1 MFKKFNILTL
11 IIILAILAGVYLL
24 LEMGGEDERTFKEQ
38 LVAVDTAK
46 MTELIVTPPRAEQVH
61 LKKFD
66 GNWYV
71 LINDDKYL
79 ADSAVLTTTLET
91 LLDLKALYPSAIDRK
106 AWAKYHVD
114 DTSGIKVIAKKGNK
128 TLANFIVG
136 KMEYMSLPDPRSPGK
151 NVPVTA
157 THIRLPGDENVYL
170 VREALYHYSRKPS
183 DYRKKTLAKVRR
195 DRLNKLT
202 FEYPND
208 QTFILEKQNNR
219 WLFDGQTPDSLNT
232 IQYINR
238 IVHLRGMEFADG
250 FNPTGKRPDYQLTM
264 EGKGFDP
271 ITISAFHAG
280 YEDEF
285 ILTSSINNDNAFI
298 GSNANL
304 FSRIF
309 VQREHF
315 LPE

>member
-11 IIILAILAGVYLL
+11 IIILAVLVGIYLL
-24 LEMGGEDERTFKEQ
+24 VEMGGKDERTFKEQ

-46 MTELIVTPPRAEQVH
+46 MTELIVTPPKAEQVH
-61 LKKFD
+61 LKKIN

-71 LINDDKYL
+71 LIGDDKYI
-79 ADSAVLTTTLET
+79 ADSAVLTTTLAT
-91 LLDLKALYPSAIDRK
+91 LLDLKALYPSAVERK

-114 DTSGIKVIAKKGNK
+114 DTSGIKVSAKKGKK

-136 KMEYMSLPDPRSPGK
+136 KMEYMSLPDPRNPGR

-157 THIRLPGDENVYL
+157 THLRLPGDENVYL

-183 DYRKKTLAKVRR
+183 DYRRKTLVKVKR
-195 DRLNKLT
+195 DRLEKLI
-202 FEYPND
+202 FEYPNN
-208 QTFILEKQNNR
+208 QTFTLEKQNNR
-219 WLFDGQTPDSLNT
+219 WLLDGQTPDSLNT
-232 IQYINR
+232 IQYLNR
-238 IVHLRGMEFADG
+238 IVHLRGMEFADD
-250 FNPTGKRPDYQLTM
+250 FDPAGKTPDYQLSM
-264 EGKGFDP
+264 EGKGFKP
-271 ITISAFHAG
+271 ITINAYHAG

-285 ILTSSINNDNAFI
+285 ILTSSINSDNAFV

-304 FSRIF
+304 YSRIF